1 MSNNNKFLPIQ
12 CKDSESSLTDSPGE
26 RPLDRVDGLVQVVA
40 VQTQAGFQAE
50 GVAGTQTCGLHLRV
64 LKQGTRVVG
73 GVFVLVVVVVLIIII
88 VVVVK
93 NKHTV

>member
-1 MSNNNKFLPIQ
+1 MYNATPYHNSVFIYSIRVIIINFLQIQ

-40 VQTQAGFQAE
+40 VQTKTGFQAE

-64 LKQGTRVVG
+64 LK
-73 GVFVLVVVVVLIIII
+73 
-88 VVVVK
+88 
-93 NKHTV
+93 